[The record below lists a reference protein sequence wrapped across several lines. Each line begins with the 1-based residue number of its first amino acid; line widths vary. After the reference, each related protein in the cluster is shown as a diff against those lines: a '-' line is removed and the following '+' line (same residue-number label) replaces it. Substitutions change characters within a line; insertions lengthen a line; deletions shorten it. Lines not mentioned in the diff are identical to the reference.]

1 MTSSIFSSVRPVLIA
16 LFVILSPNSVPAQEV
31 SVPAKEQNP
40 PPAAP
45 LTERV
50 VKEIEPVST
59 ATEGQIVKEAE
70 PEATA
75 PVPGSVN
82 IPSQGNSASDAQ
94 NEKTAEKADQDRTYT
109 IKEGDTLWDISNT
122 FLKDPFLWPFIW
134 KANPYIANAD
144 LIYPGNILIIPN
156 LGAVE
161 RAIQTPD
168 EPEEQL
174 VENSDEEPAAPV
186 QQAKAEPGPQTVQ
199 PPKLVIPE
207 AAPVPVVD
215 KHSMLNAGFVSEEES
230 KDRIVGAKE
239 EKTILGYDDIVYVS
253 IKSKEASLGDRFIIY
268 TPLNNVRHPVTGRN
282 FGRLT
287 KILGVLELTE
297 KGLRDTYVARIT
309 RSFDYADKGSMLTP
323 YQEPALV
330 YDSKERKSKDVSGY
344 ILEVLDGRTINAQ
357 IDIVYLDKGNADGVE
372 PGDRFMVYPGRNKKE
387 NFARHTIG
395 EARVFLVKEHSATA
409 IITKSTEPMA
419 RGDAVEYKK

>member
-1 MTSSIFSSVRPVLIA
+1 M
-16 LFVILSPNSVPAQEV
+16 
-31 SVPAKEQNP
+31 
-40 PPAAP
+40 
-45 LTERV
+45 
-50 VKEIEPVST
+50 KEIEPVST

-70 PEATA
+70 PEPTA

-82 IPSQGNSASDAQ
+82 IPSQGNAASDAQ
-94 NEKTAEKADQDRTYT
+94 NAKTAEKADQDRTYT

-144 LIYPGNILIIPN
+144 LIYPGNNLIIPN
-156 LGAVE
+156 LGPVE

-174 VENSDEEPAAPV
+174 VENSDEEPATRKNDRTV

-199 PPKLVIPE
+199 PPRLVIPE

-215 KHSMLNAGFVSEEES
+215 KYSMLNAGFVSEEES

-268 TPLNNVRHPVTGRN
+268 TPLNNVKHPVTGRN

-287 KILGVLELTE
+287 KMLGFLSSR
-297 KGLRDTYVARIT
+297 KRD
-309 RSFDYADKGSMLTP
+309 
-323 YQEPALV
+323 
-330 YDSKERKSKDVSGY
+330 
-344 ILEVLDGRTINAQ
+344 
-357 IDIVYLDKGNADGVE
+357 
-372 PGDRFMVYPGRNKKE
+372 
-387 NFARHTIG
+387 
-395 EARVFLVKEHSATA
+395 
-409 IITKSTEPMA
+409 
-419 RGDAVEYKK
+419 